1 MPIASSD
8 IKFRLSGGASNTD
21 VNASLG
27 GAKSSTEITT
37 NVVDNL
43 FDSVSG
49 TESAAG
55 DIEYRA
61 IYFHN
66 GHGSLTAQ
74 NSKVY
79 ITSNTTSSGDTL
91 DLAAGTA
98 AINGTEQ
105 TVADETTAPT
115 GVSWVTNATN
125 YASGVSLGNIPSGQH
140 KAIWIRRTVDA
151 GAGAQDNNVAT
162 LEIGVDT
169 AQ

>member
-8 IKFRLSGGASNTD
+8 IKFRLSGGAANSD

-37 NVVDNL
+37 NIIDNL

-55 DIEYRA
+55 DIEYRC

-79 ITSNTTSSGDTL
+79 LTSNTTSANDTL
-91 DLAAGTA
+91 DLAAGSA
-98 AINGTEQ
+98 AINATEQ

-115 GVSWVTNATN
+115 GVSWVTNATS
-125 YASGVSLGNIPSGQH
+125 YATGVSLGNIPFGQH

-151 GAGAQDNNVAT
+151 GASAADANAAT

-169 AQ
+169 AA

>member
-1 MPIASSD
+1 LPIASSD
-8 IKFRLSGGASNTD
+8 IVFRLSGGAGNTD

-27 GAKSSTEITT
+27 GAKSSTAVVT
-37 NVVDNL
+37 NTVDNL

-55 DIEYRA
+55 DIEYRC

-79 ITSNTTSSGDTL
+79 LTSNTTSTNDTL

-98 AINGTEQ
+98 AINATEQ
-105 TVADETTAPT
+105 TVGDETTAPT
-115 GVSWVTNATN
+115 GVTWVTTAASYAT
-125 YASGVSLGNIPSGQH
+125 GVSLGNIPFGQH

-151 GAGAQDNNVAT
+151 GAAAKDNNVAT

-169 AQ
+169 AE

>member
-1 MPIASSD
+1 MPIANTD
-8 IKFRLSGGASNTD
+8 IIFRLSGGAGNTD

-27 GAKSSTEITT
+27 GVKSTTAVTT

-55 DIEYRA
+55 DTEYRC

-66 GHGSLTAQ
+66 AHGTLTAQ

-79 ITSNTTSSGDTL
+79 ITSNTTSANDTI
-91 DLAAGTA
+91 DIGIGSA

-105 TVADETTAPT
+105 TVANESTAPT
-115 GVSWVTNATN
+115 SVTFSAPTTYATGI
-125 YASGVSLGNIPSGQH
+125 ALGNIPAGQH
-140 KAIWIRRTVDA
+140 IAIWIRRIVDA
-151 GAGAQDNNVAT
+151 GAGAKDNNVAT

-169 AQ
+169 AE

>member
-1 MPIASSD
+1 MPIASAD
-8 IKFRLSGGASNTD
+8 IKFRLSGGAGNTD
-21 VNASLG
+21 VNLSLG
-27 GAKSSTEITT
+27 GAKSSTEVTT

-55 DIEYRA
+55 DIEYRC

-66 GHGSLTAQ
+66 NHGSLTAQ

-79 ITSNTTSSGDTL
+79 LTSNTTSANDTL

-98 AINGTEQ
+98 AINATEQ

-115 GVSWVTNATN
+115 GVSWVTNATS
-125 YASGVSLGNIPSGQH
+125 YATGVSLGNIPFGQH

-151 GAGAQDNNVAT
+151 GASAADANAAT
-162 LEIGVDT
+162 LEIGLDT
-169 AQ
+169 AA

>member
-8 IKFRLSGGASNTD
+8 IHFRFSGGAANSDPNL
-21 VNASLG
+21 SLG
-27 GAKSSTEITT
+27 GAKSSVSLTT
-37 NVVDNL
+37 NTVDNL

-55 DIEYRA
+55 DIEYRC

-66 GHGSLTAQ
+66 NHGSLTAQ

-79 ITSNTTSSGDTL
+79 LTSNTTSANDTL
-91 DLAAGTA
+91 DLAAGSA
-98 AINGTEQ
+98 AINATEQ

-115 GVSWVTNATN
+115 GVTWVTNATS
-125 YASGVSLGNIPSGQH
+125 YATGVSLGNIPAGQH

-151 GAGAQDNNVAT
+151 GAAAQDNNVAT

-169 AQ
+169 AA